1 MPRVLVA
8 NALDASLGFYD
19 ATTRKALKSLKV
31 GKSPH
36 GITVGR
42 NRKFGFVTNTG
53 DNSLSVVDVIRMT
66 ETARL
71 EPQGLLEPAGVHA
84 LADGRRLLVTSKTRP
99 EVYLVDTKSGST
111 MDAISLPA
119 NACND
124 IASLQGG
131 ERLMLAVPDEQA
143 LVGVDPR
150 SKETGEKIALPG
162 RPAGLCCARDQRN
175 LLVTM
180 VDPPRLALV
189 DPSSGNVLNQV
200 GLAPG
205 PSMVKTHP
213 YRNGAYV
220 LTAGG
225 VQPVDLESG
234 EAAPPIP
241 AGAKPNAFD
250 VARAGKV
257 LYVVSSEGNT
267 VAVVETEKRNIRDT
281 WETGHHPTAVVYI
294 A

>member
-8 NALDASLGFYD
+8 NALDASVGFYD
-19 ATTRKALKSLKV
+19 ATTRKPLKSLKV

-53 DNSLSVVDVIRMT
+53 DNSLSVVDVIRMS

-71 EPQGLLEPAGVHA
+71 EPKGLLEPAGVHA
-84 LADGRRLLVTSKTRP
+84 LADGRRLLVTSKTKAQ
-99 EVYLVDTKSGST
+99 VHVVDTKHEGSVDT
-111 MDAISLPA
+111 IPLAGT
-119 NACND
+119 ACDD
-124 IASLQGG
+124 IVSLQGG
-131 ERLMLAVPDEQA
+131 ERLMLAVPSENSVVA
-143 LVGVDPR
+143 VDPR
-150 SKETGEKIALPG
+150 AKTGVDEMTLPG
-162 RPAGLCCARDQRN
+162 RPAGICCARDQRN
-175 LLVTM
+175 LLVTIS
-180 VDPPRLALV
+180 DPPRLLML
-189 DPSSGNVLNQV
+189 DPSTGNVLNQID
-200 GLAPG
+200 LAPG

-213 YRNGAYV
+213 YRNGAFV

-225 VQPVDLESG
+225 VQPVDLEAGS
-234 EAAPPIP
+234 ADPPIP

-267 VAVVETEKRNIRDT
+267 VAVVEAEKRNIRDT

-294 A
+294 P